1 MVGKIGYT
9 EGSAFQVKSS
19 FNYKTKRS
27 SAARVV
33 EALNWL
39 FKHHNLCRVNFFVC
53 ADVFEAKKAEER
65 KRKSF

>member
-39 FKHHNLCRVNFFVC
+39 FKHHNLCRVNFFLC
-53 ADVFEAKKAEER
+53 ADVFEAKK
-65 KRKSF
+65 KQKK